1 MTRITTLIALS
12 ASFFVCGFQV
22 DEASAQ
28 TSSLFGSSRSSGG
41 GTATG
46 SRGNTGTAG
55 GGGTNPNNGAFQSL
69 LNTEA
74 GVGGVSTDFGNG
86 LVGRSDNAGRFIGS
100 QFAGQQQS
108 RINSGSNFNGGGF
121 GRGGFNTGNF
131 AQFGQYGN
139 NSQSRAR
146 KIRPRQRIA
155 FKFPRLKGIHISN
168 SLGVRFK
175 DISVKAPALKGLGI
189 KVDDKGTAVL
199 TGSVVDDHAKRLA
212 ANLVRLEPGVR
223 KIDNQLQVASAKT
236 TE

>member
-1 MTRITTLIALS
+1 MTNITTFMTLS
-12 ASFFVCGFQV
+12 AALVAFSWNAQ
-22 DEASAQ
+22 DLAAQ
-28 TSSLFGSSRSSGG
+28 TSSLFGSSNRSSGG
-41 GTATG
+41 STATG
-46 SRGNTGTAG
+46 TRDATGNAAG
-55 GGGTNPNNGAFQSL
+55 GTTPNNGAFQSL

-74 GVGGVSTDFGNG
+74 GAGGVSTDFGNG
-86 LVGRSDNAGRFIGS
+86 FIGRSDNAGRFIGS

-108 RINSGSNFNGGGF
+108 RINSGSNFGGGF
-121 GRGGFNTGNF
+121 GRGGGFNSGNF

-155 FKFPRLKGIHISN
+155 FKFPRLKGVAISTT
-168 SLGVRFK
+168 LATRFTGL
-175 DISVKAPALKGLGI
+175 SVNTPALKGLGI

-199 TGSVVDDHAKRLA
+199 TGNVDSDYAKRLA

-223 KIDNQLQVASAKT
+223 TIDNQLQVATAKT